1 MDRPMDEYDLDEES
15 LLSSYH
21 DPVESARAQ
30 SQSRGLQ
37 TIVTISLCAL
47 AVLMPSICFTLSAV
61 VVRGVS
67 LSEVPYLLFIMFF
80 FMISPLAVVFQW
92 ESLLPACLILSMVVF
107 VWPNSLRG
115 KAWCAG
121 LVLLLHGI
129 VGGYL
134 FYLRSS
140 QVAFIE

>member
-1 MDRPMDEYDLDEES
+1 MDRPMNEYDLSEES
-15 LLSSYH
+15 LFSSHH
-21 DPVESARAQ
+21 DLVESARAQ
-30 SQSRGLQ
+30 SQNRSLQ
-37 TIVTISLCAL
+37 TIVAASLSAL

-80 FMISPLAVVFQW
+80 FMISPQAVVFQW
-92 ESLLPACLILSMVVF
+92 ESLLPACLVLSMVVY
-107 VWPNSLRG
+107 VWPNSLKG

-121 LVLLLHGI
+121 IVLLLHGI

-134 FYLRSS
+134 IHLRSS
-140 QVAFIE
+140 